1 MDLFGNISGAKP
13 FLKWAGGKGKLW
25 ATIQAALPAELAT
38 EPLTYVE
45 PFIGGGAVLFR
56 LLSQYPNIHRAI
68 LNDINPD
75 LYEAYRTIQSH
86 PEDLIRLLQEIQA
99 TYDGLAAEDERRT
112 YFEALRVEF
121 NKRDSEPLRNTALLI
136 ALNKTCFNGLYR
148 VNSKGKFNVP
158 FGKYERPRICDPQT
172 IRANSVLLQR
182 VTILKGDFA
191 DTLAQVS
198 GRAFYY
204 MDPPYKP
211 LSTTASFNAYVSE
224 AFDDASQRRLA
235 KFCQELDAAG
245 HLWLMSNSDV
255 KNTDQNNHFFDDLYQ
270 DFQIQ
275 RIQAKRAINS
285 NGEKRGE
292 ISELLIANYVH
303 EAMPQVV

>member
-1 MDLFGNISGAKP
+1 MWS
-13 FLKWAGGKGKLW
+13 
-25 ATIQAALPAELAT
+25 TIQVALPAEMLT

-68 LNDINPD
+68 INDINPD
-75 LYEAYRTIQSH
+75 LYEAYQTIQQR
-86 PEDLIRLLQEIQA
+86 PEALVEVLQGIQE
-99 TYDGLAAEDERRT
+99 TYDNLVSEEERRA
-112 YFEALRVEF
+112 YFDALRTEF
-121 NKRDSEPLRNTALLI
+121 NKRDIEPLRNTALLI

-172 IRANSVLLQR
+172 IRANSELLQR
-182 VTILKGDFA
+182 VTILKGDFSK
-191 DTLAQVS
+191 TIEQVS

-211 LSTTASFNAYVSE
+211 LSATASFNSYVSE
-224 AFDDASQRRLA
+224 AFDDASQLRLA
-235 KFCQELDAAG
+235 EFCRELDAAG

-255 KNTDQNNHFFDDLYQ
+255 KNTDQDNHFFDELYQ

-275 RIQAKRAINS
+275 RIRAKRAINS

-303 EAMPQVV
+303 EEVPQMV

>member
-1 MDLFGNISGAKP
+1 MDLFGNPSGAKP

-25 ATIQAALPAELAT
+25 TTIQAALPTELAT

-75 LYEAYRTIQSH
+75 LYEAYRTIQSR
-86 PEDLIRLLQEIQA
+86 PEDLIRVLQEIQVL
-99 TYDGLAAEDERRT
+99 YDSLAAEEERRT

-182 VTILKGDFA
+182 VTILKGDF
-191 DTLAQVS
+191 TGTIAQVS

-211 LSTTASFNAYVSE
+211 LSATASFNAYVSE
-224 AFDDASQRRLA
+224 AFDDASQLRLA
-235 KFCQELDAAG
+235 KFCRELDAAG

-275 RIQAKRAINS
+275 RIRAKRAINS

-292 ISELLIANYVH
+292 ISELLIANYLPEEV
-303 EAMPQVV
+303 PQVL

>member
-25 ATIQAALPAELAT
+25 STIQVALPAEMLT

-68 LNDINPD
+68 INDINPD
-75 LYEAYRTIQSH
+75 LYEAYQTIQQR
-86 PEDLIRLLQEIQA
+86 PEALVEVLQGIQE
-99 TYDGLAAEDERRT
+99 TYDNLVSEEERRA
-112 YFEALRVEF
+112 YFDALRTEF
-121 NKRDSEPLRNTALLI
+121 NKRDIEPLRNTALLI

-172 IRANSVLLQR
+172 IRANSELLQR
-182 VTILKGDFA
+182 VTILKGDFSK
-191 DTLAQVS
+191 TIEQVS

-211 LSTTASFNAYVSE
+211 LSATASFNSYVSE
-224 AFDDASQRRLA
+224 AFDDASQLRLA
-235 KFCQELDAAG
+235 EFCRELDAAG

-255 KNTDQNNHFFDDLYQ
+255 KNTDQDNHFFDELYQ

-275 RIQAKRAINS
+275 RIRAKRAINS

-303 EAMPQVV
+303 EEVPQMV

>member
-1 MDLFGNISGAKP
+1 MDLFGNTSGAKP

-75 LYEAYRTIQSH
+75 LYEAYRTIQLR
-86 PEDLIRLLQEIQA
+86 PEDLIRVLQEIQVA
-99 TYDGLAAEDERRT
+99 YDSLAAEDERRT

-172 IRANSVLLQR
+172 IRANSILLQR

-204 MDPPYKP
+204 LDPPYKP
-211 LSTTASFNAYVSE
+211 LSATASFNAYVSE
-224 AFDDASQRRLA
+224 AFDDASQQRLA
-235 KFCQELDAAG
+235 KFCHELDAAG

-275 RIQAKRAINS
+275 RIRAKRAINS

-303 EAMPQVV
+303 EEVPQVV

>member
-1 MDLFGNISGAKP
+1 M
-13 FLKWAGGKGKLW
+13 KWAGGKGKLW
-25 ATIQAALPAELAT
+25 ATIQASLPAELLT

-68 LNDINPD
+68 INDINPD
-75 LYEAYRTIQSH
+75 LYEAYRTIQQR
-86 PEDLIRLLQEIQA
+86 PEDLIQVLQGIQE
-99 TYDGLAAEDERRT
+99 TYDNLVSEEERRA
-112 YFEALRVEF
+112 YFDTLRAEF
-121 NKRDSEPLRNTALLI
+121 NKRDIEPLRNTTLLI

-172 IRANSVLLQR
+172 IRATSELLQR
-182 VTILKGDFA
+182 VTILKGDFSK
-191 DTLAQVS
+191 TIEQVS

-211 LSTTASFNAYVSE
+211 LSATASFNAYVSE
-224 AFDDASQRRLA
+224 AFDDASQLRLA
-235 KFCQELDAAG
+235 TFCRELDAAG

-255 KNTDQNNHFFDDLYQ
+255 KNTDQDNHFFDELYQ

-275 RIQAKRAINS
+275 RIRAKRAINS

-292 ISELLIANYVH
+292 ISELLIANYVR
-303 EAMPQVV
+303 EEVPQMV

>member
-25 ATIQAALPAELAT
+25 ATIQAALPAELLT

-68 LNDINPD
+68 INDINPD
-75 LYEAYRTIQSH
+75 LYEAYRTIQQH
-86 PEDLIRLLQEIQA
+86 PEDLIDVLLGVQE
-99 TYDGLAAEDERRT
+99 TYDDLNSEEKRRAYFDGLRA
-112 YFEALRVEF
+112 EF
-121 NKRDSEPLRNTALLI
+121 NKRDIEPLRNTALLI

-172 IRANSVLLQR
+172 IRANSELLQR
-182 VTILKGDFA
+182 VTILKGDFSK
-191 DTLAQVS
+191 TIEQVS

-211 LSTTASFNAYVSE
+211 LSATASFNAYVSE
-224 AFDDASQRRLA
+224 AFDDRSQLRLA
-235 KFCQELDAAG
+235 EFCKELDAAG

-255 KNTDQNNHFFDDLYQ
+255 KNTDQDNHFFDELYQ

-275 RIQAKRAINS
+275 RIRAKRAINS

-303 EAMPQVV
+303 EEAPQVA